1 MEDLNLPIA
10 VRRSRRSIIKPEP
23 SCDNIPSSPMP
34 AKTPRTISKRKVRFS
49 EPGISSSSSGLTPM
63 VGRFSVATPKR
74 RRHSSAPV
82 ETTPSTIRSTPA
94 LPQSGDVTF
103 LPLRQVLD
111 GRVQRRIRRNGLSEE
126 MNVIQQE
133 KRRRS
138 IEAKEEIE
146 KLRDQLKARDREIYE
161 LQNATIVVD
170 TGRIWDLEKQIEDL
184 QDELSKRSGRSLGEK
199 RGYNWTLSAREK
211 FSPEFMDMVPDED
224 EFGEETM
231 AQFVCSTPS
240 RARAR
245 EGVSTS
251 FIDMTPPATSPTIPG
266 SPLFSAPIM
275 TTTTAGV
282 QACMPDPQQQ
292 QLEEEISSLQLEV
305 TKLTD
310 TLESYNALSS
320 RLSDKLSEFKPTVE
334 SESTLPHH
342 QLETQIDAM
351 LRTMSDRACA
361 LQQLTASITK
371 LGFHGSDASDMVT
384 SLASGFRAARLEL
397 EYLTPGEITLPLSSH
412 GAEVLDLM
420 LTRLR
425 DMAKRAKEDE
435 DAIDEYHEIEL
446 SLRKQLDAR
455 VTVMDG
461 LKAEMT
467 KAEKLMSDKIARI
480 RELEVA
486 NTRLK
491 GAVDG
496 YLRDISELESLV
508 ERMERDAHDAE
519 DEYSVQ
525 LEVKR
530 KVLSRKEDSIAEL
543 ETRLSEALQRSADL
557 QREVKEAQEAKL
569 RDVAELNKRHGAALA
584 AGDATV
590 IKYRGEIDR
599 VNASLRAA
607 HTTICSLRV
616 ENGGLKSQMD
626 EERTKAKAVIDSMK
640 EELQRV
646 VQMSQEFLT
655 PNSKAQTTVI
665 CESEP
670 GSGSGSST
678 KLSVKRPYDSSRRF
692 QSSKK
697 IEEAIPVPSTVAP
710 LPLWQRLGPLTTAA
724 QAYARA
730 QSKNPLRTQVATAIV
745 IYIAA
750 DLSAQ
755 YVSDNEYDPQR
766 TVRNAIIGGVA
777 AIPNFKWFLFL
788 SHNFNYSSRLLS
800 LATKVAV
807 GQAVFTPIFN
817 TYFFGA
823 QALLSGENLSGT
835 IERVK
840 DTVPTSIVNSCKLWP
855 MVTAFSFS
863 FLSIDWRPLFHG
875 VVAVGWQTYLS
886 FLNRQAEM
894 KERLRH
900 EGKTEE
906 VERVGLVVA
915 QAV

>member
-1 MEDLNLPIA
+1 MEDLSLPIA
-10 VRRSRRSIIKPEP
+10 VRRSRRSSIKPEP
-23 SCDNIPSSPMP
+23 SDIPSSPMP
-34 AKTPRTISKRKVRFS
+34 VKTPRTVSRRKVRFS
-49 EPGISSSSSGLTPM
+49 EPGLSSGLTPI

-82 ETTPSTIRSTPA
+82 TTPSTNRSTPA
-94 LPQSGDVTF
+94 LPESGDVTF

-138 IEAKEEIE
+138 IETKEEIE

-161 LQNATIVVD
+161 LQNATIVID

-184 QDELSKRSGRSLGEK
+184 QDELSKRSGRSLSEK

-211 FSPEFMDMVPDED
+211 FSPEYMDMDD
-224 EFGEETM
+224 TEFGDETM
-231 AQFVCSTPS
+231 AQLVCSTPS

-245 EGVSTS
+245 HDASTS
-251 FIDMTPPATSPTIPG
+251 FMDMTPPPTSPTIPG
-266 SPLFSAPIM
+266 TPMSWNPISS
-275 TTTTAGV
+275 TLSAGV
-282 QACMPDPQQQ
+282 QACFPDPQRQ
-292 QLEEEISSLQLEV
+292 QLEEEVSSLQLEV

-310 TLESYNALSS
+310 TLGSYKSLSG
-320 RLSDKLSEFKPTVE
+320 RLSDKLSEFTPAIE
-334 SESTLPHH
+334 PESTSHH
-342 QLETQIDAM
+342 QLEVQIDAM

-361 LQQLTASITK
+361 LQQLTTNITK
-371 LGFHGSDASDMVT
+371 LGFHGSDASDMIT

-435 DAIDEYHEIEL
+435 DAIDEYHEIEQ

-461 LKAEMT
+461 LKAEMN

-496 YLRDISELESLV
+496 YVRDISELENLV

-519 DEYSVQ
+519 DEYNVQ

-557 QREVKEAQEAKL
+557 QREVKEVQEAKM

-584 AGDATV
+584 AGDASV
-590 IKYRGEIDR
+590 VKYRGEIDR
-599 VNASLRAA
+599 VNTSLRVA
-607 HTTICSLRV
+607 HATICSLRV
-616 ENGGLKSQMD
+616 ENGGLKSQME
-626 EERTKAKAVIDSMK
+626 EERAKAKAVIDSMK

-655 PNSKAQTTVI
+655 PKSKTLKGVDS
-665 CESEP
+665 ESEP
-670 GSGSGSST
+670 GSGSSSSSST
-678 KLSVKRPYDSSRRF
+678 VSAKRPAFVSVDGGARRLSRKRLCRGRDSGMGLLDED
-692 QSSKK
+692 
-697 IEEAIPVPSTVAP
+697 EE
-710 LPLWQRLGPLTTAA
+710 
-724 QAYARA
+724 
-730 QSKNPLRTQVATAIV
+730 
-745 IYIAA
+745 
-750 DLSAQ
+750 
-755 YVSDNEYDPQR
+755 EC
-766 TVRNAIIGGVA
+766 
-777 AIPNFKWFLFL
+777 F
-788 SHNFNYSSRLLS
+788 
-800 LATKVAV
+800 
-807 GQAVFTPIFN
+807 
-817 TYFFGA
+817 
-823 QALLSGENLSGT
+823 
-835 IERVK
+835 
-840 DTVPTSIVNSCKLWP
+840 
-855 MVTAFSFS
+855 
-863 FLSIDWRPLFHG
+863 
-875 VVAVGWQTYLS
+875 
-886 FLNRQAEM
+886 
-894 KERLRH
+894 
-900 EGKTEE
+900 
-906 VERVGLVVA
+906 
-915 QAV
+915 

>member
-1 MEDLNLPIA
+1 MQDLSLPIA
-10 VRRSRRSIIKPEP
+10 VRRSRRSSIKPEP
-23 SCDNIPSSPMP
+23 SDIPSSPMP
-34 AKTPRTISKRKVRFS
+34 AKTPRTVSRRKVRFS
-49 EPGISSSSSGLTPM
+49 EPGLSSGLTPM

-82 ETTPSTIRSTPA
+82 TTTPSTSRSTSA
-94 LPQSGDVTF
+94 LPESGDVTF

-138 IEAKEEIE
+138 IETKEEIE

-161 LQNATIVVD
+161 LQNATIVID

-184 QDELSKRSGRSLGEK
+184 QDELSKRSGRSLSEK

-211 FSPEFMDMVPDED
+211 FSPEYMDMDD
-224 EFGEETM
+224 TEFGEETM
-231 AQFVCSTPS
+231 AQLVCSTPS

-245 EGVSTS
+245 HDASTS
-251 FIDMTPPATSPTIPG
+251 FMDMTPPATSPTIPG
-266 SPLFSAPIM
+266 TPMSWNPIPS
-275 TTTTAGV
+275 TLSAGV
-282 QACMPDPQQQ
+282 QACFPDPQRQ
-292 QLEEEISSLQLEV
+292 QLEEEVSSLQLEV

-310 TLESYNALSS
+310 TLESYKSLSG
-320 RLSDKLSEFKPTVE
+320 RLSDKLSEFTPATE
-334 SESTLPHH
+334 SDSTSHH
-342 QLETQIDAM
+342 QLEAQIDAM

-361 LQQLTASITK
+361 LQQLTTNITK
-371 LGFHGSDASDMVT
+371 LGFHGSDASDMIT

-435 DAIDEYHEIEL
+435 DAIDEYHEIEQ

-461 LKAEMT
+461 LKAEMS

-496 YLRDISELESLV
+496 YVRDISELEDLV

-519 DEYSVQ
+519 DEYNVQ

-557 QREVKEAQEAKL
+557 QREVKEVQEAKM
-569 RDVAELNKRHGAALA
+569 RDVAALNKRHGAALA
-584 AGDATV
+584 AGDASV
-590 IKYRGEIDR
+590 VKYRGEIDR

-607 HTTICSLRV
+607 HATICNLRV
-616 ENGGLKSQMD
+616 ENGGLKSQVE

-655 PNSKAQTTVI
+655 PKSKALKGI
-665 CESEP
+665 DSESEP
-670 GSGSGSST
+670 GSGSSSSSST
-678 KLSVKRPYDSSRRF
+678 VSAKRPAFVSVDGGARR
-692 QSSKK
+692 
-697 IEEAIPVPSTVAP
+697 
-710 LPLWQRLGPLTTAA
+710 
-724 QAYARA
+724 
-730 QSKNPLRTQVATAIV
+730 
-745 IYIAA
+745 
-750 DLSAQ
+750 
-755 YVSDNEYDPQR
+755 
-766 TVRNAIIGGVA
+766 
-777 AIPNFKWFLFL
+777 
-788 SHNFNYSSRLLS
+788 
-800 LATKVAV
+800 
-807 GQAVFTPIFN
+807 
-817 TYFFGA
+817 
-823 QALLSGENLSGT
+823 LSGKRLCRGRDSGMGLLD
-835 IERVK
+835 E
-840 DTVPTSIVNSCKLWP
+840 D
-855 MVTAFSFS
+855 
-863 FLSIDWRPLFHG
+863 
-875 VVAVGWQTYLS
+875 
-886 FLNRQAEM
+886 
-894 KERLRH
+894 
-900 EGKTEE
+900 EE
-906 VERVGLVVA
+906 ECF
-915 QAV
+915 